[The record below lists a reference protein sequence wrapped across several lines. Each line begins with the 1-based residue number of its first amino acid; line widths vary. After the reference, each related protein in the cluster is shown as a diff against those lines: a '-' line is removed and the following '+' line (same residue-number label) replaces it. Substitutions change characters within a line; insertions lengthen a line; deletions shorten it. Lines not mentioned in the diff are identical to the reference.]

1 MKSNL
6 SVSWDEEQK
15 SWLITDISLSILS
28 IFGLPPDKE
37 QAIGTTVQIPEFLK
51 YLDLLKTS
59 SIQFIDFLYS
69 ISDKKYSIKII
80 KESLSSFIIL
90 FTLLLDETEYEMI
103 EGDTLSPSDIAF
115 FNNVNAFLTN
125 DNALES
131 TYLLKDA
138 HKEKINLE
146 IYYAIKLIQQELN
159 ESIVKSIK
167 KNKEQDSRLNY
178 LERNMVKK
186 NNFSFNYLL
195 RKTGWPTIVF
205 TLVIVSLFNQLFVS
219 PFTTKIIDTL
229 KNELIESFN

>member
-15 SWLITDISLSILS
+15 SWLITDICSSILS

-37 QAIGTTVQIPEFLK
+37 QAIGTTLQLPEFLK

-80 KESLSSFIIL
+80 KEDENSFVML
-90 FTLLLDETEYEMI
+90 FTLLLDKTEYEMV
-103 EGDTLSPSDIAF
+103 EGDTAPSDVDF
-115 FNNVNAFLTN
+115 FNHVNAFLTN

-138 HKEKINLE
+138 TKEKINLE

-178 LERNMVKK
+178 FERNMVKK
-186 NNFSFNYLL
+186 DNFSFNYLL
-195 RKTGWPTIVF
+195 KKTGWTTIVF
-205 TLVIVSLFNQLFVS
+205 TLVIVSLFNQLFIR
-219 PFTTKIIDTL
+219 PFTTQIIDTL